1 MPRPILKMR
10 SSYASPLRSPASASK
25 REKRSITVRR
35 HNGACRRVTFSP
47 FTKLRGDSS
56 TSSQLPLLADGEETK
71 GSLTSGFTFSS
82 ATEAEKKWVWTRS
95 WLLWVVGECVLTG
108 LVLDMCCR
116 NQSRRRQEL
125 ETMKILYR
133 AARHRPHSVKSLL
146 LTNVPGLK
154 RLNTFVSDWVDYAK
168 TVRGAMPWPQRTR
181 PKRRPR
187 RLHRGPWTELDDA
200 DHNYVQKLARSSKTS
215 HPSLLLP
222 SSTSPRDDNP
232 LDIVLRSPQPD
243 LTPPNRGS
251 FTNLL
256 RKEGIPVEEDERH
269 VNRAIDE
276 DLRGVCH
283 PVKHQ
288 RLQR

>member
-82 ATEAEKKWVWTRS
+82 ATEAEKK
-95 WLLWVVGECVLTG
+95 
-108 LVLDMCCR
+108 